1 MKRFYSIMGVAL
13 AGVMA
18 ANAYTVNP
26 KAAEPSA
33 FEMAGKG
40 LSFRADGN
48 AAGGMKSDRAKVF
61 GKLPAESL
69 TARKAPNRE
78 ADDFNVITNPP
89 AGETLTMCGSSLSF
103 FVDYGEV
110 MQDEWD
116 GLAYEAV
123 VTEDGDFYLKNP
135 MSRLQWDTYIKGKL
149 TDEGVTF
156 EFPQPLY
163 RIEDEEMGVIDLY
176 AEVLEYAEIEI
187 GIDDY
192 VVTFVP
198 AEDTR
203 TITFEKDEDGYY
215 VMLDDYMLGVVN
227 SEGYWQGFG
236 EYQLILKPF
245 KAEKIEVP
253 EGIKYDYTYV
263 LADEIFGWDHTILR
277 PMAIGFDGSDA
288 YLKGISL
295 AMPDA
300 VIKGSFDA
308 ETQILSIPTNQFMGQ
323 FYNYYIFMMNGDGY
337 EYYDDSWQSNMIS
350 INFADEPL
358 RMRYDAETNVYTPIN
373 EEDHFAVMLF
383 NFGNTN
389 VSPCEYYEVNRIY
402 SQGEITDYAPIAP
415 QIDDIYSVSQFDPNY
430 SYCIEFTLFAD
441 NNEGQMLMDNNIYYN
456 VFINGELYPLTVEEF
471 PGLANFGIES
481 ITDIPASLSDDDDL
495 YASGNFHGIA
505 FRNQDIATIGIRA
518 LYIADGVR
526 GESEIVTVE
535 APGSGIDKVNEAASV
550 VSEEYFDVAGRR
562 LSGPVAGSVVLR
574 RAVMS
579 DGTVKTSK
587 VVIRK

>member
-1 MKRFYSIMGVAL
+1 MKRFYSVMGVAL

-18 ANAYTVNP
+18 ANAYTVKPETGSSVWEN
-26 KAAEPSA
+26 
-33 FEMAGKG
+33 AGKG
-40 LSFRADGN
+40 VSFRVDGN
-48 AAGGMKSDRAKVF
+48 QAAGMKSDRAKVF
-61 GKLPAESL
+61 GKLPAESV
-69 TARKAPNRE
+69 TGRKAPARE
-78 ADDFNVITNPP
+78 GEEFNVITTPP
-89 AGETLTMCGSSLSF
+89 AGETLTMCGSSISF

-116 GLAYEAV
+116 GLAYDAV

-135 MSRLQWDTYIKGKL
+135 MSRLQWDTYIKGKI

-176 AEVLEYAEIEI
+176 AEVLEYAEIEV

-192 VVTFVP
+192 VVTFIP

-203 TITFEKDEDGYY
+203 TITFEKDEDGNYA
-215 VMLDDYMLGVVN
+215 MLGDNMLGVVN
-227 SEGYWQGFG
+227 STGNWQGFG
-236 EYQLILKPF
+236 EYQLVLKPF

-253 EGIKYDYTYV
+253 ADIKYDYTYV

-300 VIKGSFDA
+300 VVKGSFDA

-323 FYNYYIFMMNGDGY
+323 FYNYYIFMMVGDGY
-337 EYYDDSWQSNMIS
+337 EYYDPSWDSDMIET
-350 INFADEPL
+350 NFTDEPL
-358 RMRYDAETNVYTPIN
+358 RMLYDAETNVYTPIIN
-373 EEDHFAVMLF
+373 EEDHFAVMFF

-402 SQGEITDYAPIAP
+402 SQGEITDYAPLAP
-415 QIDDIYSVSQFDPNY
+415 QIEDIYSVSEFDPNY
-430 SYCIEFTLFAD
+430 SYCIEFMVFAD
-441 NNEGQMLMDNNIYYN
+441 NADGQMLMDSNIYYN
-456 VFINGELYPLTVEEF
+456 IFINGELYPLTVEEF

-481 ITDIPASLSDDDDL
+481 ITDIPASLSDDDDI

-505 FRNQDIATIGIRA
+505 FRNQNISTIGIRA
-518 LYIADGVR
+518 VYIADGVR

-535 APGSGIDKVNEAASV
+535 APTNGVENVGNSLQV

-562 LSGPVAGSVVLR
+562 LSGPVAGSIVLR

-587 VVIRK
+587 VMMRK